1 MTQIPFIASLYAKR
15 ETASARQVVTAVQCH
30 FPDATVD
37 WHQGD
42 EKVRQE
48 IELIRSLNL
57 PESVIRAQQQS
68 LGRVAYI
75 ALQDDQ
81 FPGLTGSFYA
91 RQIERDLGD
100 RFDLT
105 CEPKTNIAFL
115 KRMAQRIATSLDCR
129 YLIATDDSWGI
140 PIQAQPGSVG
150 PVDFAKARFPE
161 SVYGPLALRPISDW
175 EDSLHKAVP
184 LWFAQAAFNSKSA
197 MIERIGSIESLP
209 DKMVDALMQIDVV
222 QKAWLIEMDAQF
234 SNVMILTHENWIS
247 TTTLSGAAKGILTS

>member
-1 MTQIPFIASLYAKR
+1 MTQIPFIASLYPNR
-15 ETASARQVVTAVQCH
+15 ETVSAQQVVTEVLSH
-30 FPDATVD
+30 FPDATID
-37 WHQGD
+37 WHRGD
-42 EKVRQE
+42 EKVHQE
-48 IELIRSLNL
+48 IEFIRSLNL

-75 ALQDDQ
+75 ALQDDR

-91 RQIERDLGD
+91 RQIERDLSD

-105 CEPKTNIAFL
+105 CEPETNIAFL
-115 KRMAQRIATSLDCR
+115 KGTAQRIATSLDCR
-129 YLIATDDSWGI
+129 YLLATDDSWGI
-140 PIQAQPGSVG
+140 SIQAQPGSVD

-161 SVYGPLALRPISDW
+161 SVYGPLALQPIPKW

-184 LWFAQAAFNSKSA
+184 LWFAQAAFKSKSA
-197 MIERIGSIESLP
+197 MIERIGSIKSLS

-222 QKAWLIEMDAQF
+222 QKAWLIDMDAPC
-234 SNVMILTHENWIS
+234 SNVMILSHENWIS